1 MELFFLALLVLSMA
15 GALAVGF
22 PVAFAL
28 PGSAILTIGTASI
41 VGFIFTG
48 DVSSYFSQDGPIQWL
63 TAGVT
68 NFRGVY
74 WEVERDTLI
83 AVPLFV
89 FMGIMLQRSKIAE
102 DLLVTMAQLFG
113 PVPGGLGISVV
124 LVGALLAATTGILGA
139 TVVAMGLISLPA
151 MLRNNYSKSLASGTI
166 AAAGTLGQIIPPS
179 IVLIILAD
187 QLSNATDQAAT
198 LRWIEYKNAT
208 GNTLLPNEFGITSTS
223 AGDMFLGALLPG
235 IVLVGLYVIYI
246 LITALIRPKMAP
258 PIPSNEKFNIRFGI
272 KVVLA
277 LVPPLTLILA
287 VLGSIIMGVATV
299 NQAGAIGAIGAMIM
313 AGYRLMEGKRRAFTP
328 AIIALLSIAA
338 ILILLDQFDL
348 NIKNISNR
356 RDLIGVSLAIL
367 AVSGL
372 LISVAWSIWRTIKIN
387 DTLLG
392 VMIETAKTTSMVFII
407 LLGAAMLTAAFRSFG
422 GEELVKEFLTSLP
435 GGFWAQFIVVMA
447 VIFFLGFF
455 LDFIEIAVVV
465 VPIVAPILL
474 SDPAANITAVWL
486 GVMIGVNMQTS
497 FLTPPFGFALFY
509 LRGVASI
516 EVKTTDIYRGVVA
529 FILLQ
534 LVGLGIVG
542 IFPSLVNFLPN
553 QAFLNSD
560 TAPPPKNRRL
570 QICMEEYLYEWY
582 QENSIFLKSEIQ
594 TAKTIDISYLPEKR
608 RNELNKSFLYAEN
621 TFSLFE
627 NIFIAQEHV
636 TNATPEYR
644 PIHKL
649 ARKQE
654 KIIRSIDKEIEKLND
669 EIRRFKREDLPSLSR
684 IKEFKEIIQELKLRK
699 EEEKAKI
706 PKNWKVIR
714 DEFVSHLN
722 HEKQARRIYRQNVD
736 KAYEPVKKYL
746 LLARS
751 GESLGQVRD
760 DMIHIRNLVR
770 NGSVKEIKATIK
782 TTRIKLTKS
791 APDTNSIS
799 RLLTKASRVLKANNK
814 SRQKSIKYVDEAVNL
829 YLSELKWRSK
839 ASLELYDDLNL
850 YNKAIKNSIGLRLQD
865 RLPSVVANSIAI
877 CRSTHR
883 DISLNF

>member
-28 PGSAILTIGTASI
+28 PGSAILTIGVASI
-41 VGFIFTG
+41 SGFIFTG
-48 DVSSYFSQDGPIQWL
+48 DISSYFSQDGPIQWL

-68 NFRGVY
+68 NFRGIY

-102 DLLVTMAQLFG
+102 DLLVTMAKLFG

-187 QLSNATDQAAT
+187 QLSNATGQATA
-198 LRWIEYKNAT
+198 LRWLEYKNAT
-208 GNTLLPNEFGITSTS
+208 GKSQLPTEFGITSTS

-235 IVLVGLYVIYI
+235 IILVTLYVIYI
-246 LITALIRPKMAP
+246 LITALVRPNMAP
-258 PIPSNEKFNIRFGI
+258 PIPSDEKFNLRFGI
-272 KVVLA
+272 KVILA

-313 AGYRLMEGKRRAFTP
+313 AGYRLMEGKRRAFIP

-338 ILILLDQFDL
+338 IFVLLNQFDL
-348 NIKNISNR
+348 NIKNIDNR
-356 RDLIGVSLAIL
+356 KDLIGVSLAIL
-367 AVSGL
+367 AVIAL
-372 LISVAWSIWRTIKIN
+372 LISVAWSAWRTIKID
-387 DTLLG
+387 DTLIG
-392 VMIETAKTTSMVFII
+392 VMKETAKTTSMVFII

-422 GEELVKEFLTSLP
+422 GEQLVKEFLTSLP

-474 SDPAANITAVWL
+474 SDPAANVTAVWL

-509 LRGVASI
+509 LRGVASV
-516 EVKTTDIYRGVVA
+516 EVKTTDIYKGVIA
-529 FILLQ
+529 FIILQ
-534 LVGLGIVG
+534 LVGLGVVG
-542 IFPSLVNFLPN
+542 VFPSLVNFLPN
-553 QAFLNSD
+553 QSFLNSD

-582 QENSIFLKSEIQ
+582 NENSVFLKSEIQ
-594 TAKTIDISYLPEKR
+594 SVKTIDISYLPEKR
-608 RNELNKSFLYAEN
+608 RNELSESFLYAEK
-621 TFSLFE
+621 TFDLYD
-627 NIFIAQEHV
+627 NIFIAEEHV
-636 TNATPEYR
+636 INATSRYR
-644 PIHKL
+644 PIHKM

-654 KIIRSIDKEIEKLND
+654 KLIRKIDREIANLND
-669 EIRRFKREDLPSLSR
+669 EIRRLKRADLTSKYTTKEFEEMIHNLTKEKDQAKSR
-684 IKEFKEIIQELKLRK
+684 IPPNWNAIRK
-699 EEEKAKI
+699 TFI
-706 PKNWKVIR
+706 SLLDN
-714 DEFVSHLN
+714 
-722 HEKQARRIYRQNVD
+722 EKQARRVYRQNVD

-746 LLARS
+746 LLAKS
-751 GESLGQVRD
+751 ANLLSQLSD
-760 DMIHIRNLVR
+760 DMIQLRDLTK

-782 TTRIKLTKS
+782 KIRIKLTKS
-791 APDTNSIS
+791 APGTNSIS
-799 RLLTKASRVLKANNK
+799 RLLTKASRALKTNNK
-814 SRQKSIKYVDEAVNL
+814 SRQKSVKYIDDAVNL
-829 YLSELKWRSK
+829 FLSEVKWRSK
-839 ASLELYDDLNL
+839 ASLELYDNL
-850 YNKAIKNSIGLRLQD
+850 SIYNNAIKSSIGLRLQE
-865 RLPSVVANSIAI
+865 RLPSEVANSIAI